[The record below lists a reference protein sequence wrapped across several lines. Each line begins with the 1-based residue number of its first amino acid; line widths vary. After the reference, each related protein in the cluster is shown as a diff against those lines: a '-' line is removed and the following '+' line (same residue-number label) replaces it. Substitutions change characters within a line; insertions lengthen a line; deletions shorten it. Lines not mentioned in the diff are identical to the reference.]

1 MSKLVPLKTNYG
13 TEVLVSAL
21 KLSYISNILKIVKD
35 IKCID
40 KVYIFGSSVREDCQD
55 ASDVDIAVVGDFIN
69 KSDWLHSKD
78 ADVLY
83 NSLLDFD
90 DNQEYDIV
98 YRYKEDKDDFYNMFE
113 KGVLLYKREES
124 I

>member
-69 KSDWLHSKD
+69 KYDWLHSKD

-90 DNQEYDIV
+90 DNQEYDII